1 MKSLKTLF
9 LLITLLINLNASAQ
23 KNTIQKETNRKIL
36 FNELK
41 TNLEKQMNQRKLN
54 GLSYAVFENYK
65 IIHKEVLGIKANDT
79 NELIDTNTAF
89 NTASISKPITALLC
103 ALLEEKRL
111 IDLEAPISQYLK
123 NWILPESK
131 FTTNRKISWK
141 DLLSHTAGTS
151 QHGFADFY
159 EGDTIPSIIESLQ
172 GKLPRY
178 DKEIE
183 ILFTPGTD
191 WKYSGGGYVIIQLAL
206 EDHFKKSISQLAK
219 DYIFTPLK
227 LENTTMVQPHEH
239 GFLSNVAKVHDK
251 DGLVIRTGLPITPQ
265 VSASGMWSTPS
276 DMATLCIEI
285 QNALQNKNNTVISNK
300 VAKRITDIISIK
312 TSGGASMGWAR
323 AFGFGNADWFSHN
336 GSNTGVGG
344 DMMSSMTLGNGFVI
358 FANGEKPNRF
368 PVLSYAKNKIIGLMN
383 WVNAI
388 PEKEIKDI
396 PSVLIESIKGDYIDF
411 LYGEQGITSTII
423 AKDNKLYLK
432 SLIFKFFIGKEQSEM
447 VYLGHNTFK
456 IIDYPNYIQF
466 NLDTNNQLQGLT
478 FFRDASKKLVTTTDV
493 KDIKL

>member
-1 MKSLKTLF
+1 MKSLKTLL
-9 LLITLLINLNASAQ
+9 LLITLLISLNNSAQ
-23 KNTIQKETNRKIL
+23 KNTIQKESDRKIL
-36 FNELK
+36 LSELK
-41 TNLEKQMNQRKLN
+41 TNLEKQMNQLKLN

-65 IIHKEVLGIKANDT
+65 IIHKEVIGIKANNT

-103 ALLEEKRL
+103 ALLEEKGL
-111 IDLEAPISQYLK
+111 IDLEAPISKYLK
-123 NWILPESK
+123 SWTLPESK
-131 FTTNRKISWK
+131 YTTNREISWK

-159 EGDTIPSIIESLQ
+159 EGDTLPSIIESLQ

-191 WKYSGGGYVIIQLAL
+191 WKYSGGGYVIVQLAL
-206 EDHFKKSISQLAK
+206 EDYFKKSISQLAK
-219 DYIFTPLK
+219 DHIFIPLK
-227 LENTTMVQPHEH
+227 LKNTTMIQPHEH

-276 DMATLCIEI
+276 DMATLCLEI

-300 VAKRITDIISIK
+300 VAKKITNIISIK

-323 AFGFGNADWFSHN
+323 AFGFGNVDWFSHG

-344 DMMSSMTLGNGFVI
+344 DIMSSMTQGNGFVI

-368 PVLSYAKNKIIGLMN
+368 PILSFAKNKIIELMN
-383 WVNAI
+383 WENTI
-388 PEKEIKDI
+388 PSKNIKKI

-411 LYGEQGITSTII
+411 LYGEQRVTSAIIT
-423 AKDNKLYLK
+423 KDNKLYLK
-432 SLIFKFFIGKEQSEM
+432 SMIFKFFIGKEESEM
-447 VYLGHNTFK
+447 IYLGDNTFK

-466 NLDTNNQLQGLT
+466 NLDTNNQLQSLT
-478 FFRDASKKLVTTTDV
+478 FFRDASKKLAVTTNL